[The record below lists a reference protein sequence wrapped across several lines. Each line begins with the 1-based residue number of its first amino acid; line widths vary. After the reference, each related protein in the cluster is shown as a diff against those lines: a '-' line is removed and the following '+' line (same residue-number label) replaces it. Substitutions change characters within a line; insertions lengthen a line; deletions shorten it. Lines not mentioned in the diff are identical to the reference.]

1 MPPATTGQGETT
13 TTTQVSQGENP
24 KFELTLQTR
33 TCFGNRSYG
42 AFPLEHVGRCIAPE
56 EEGEEVV
63 VAHIQLVFYMVVDS
77 SPHKFTG
84 VWDHALSIKTND
96 IRNQEYNRLPT
107 LPEAE
112 DRENAADMMQWG
124 RDFPRTKEEGGI
136 VPYVKGMLKR
146 MVRNTYAYHESER
159 TADGKPSW
167 SEVKDSFDESIRPL
181 DEDLVIGALVGAL
194 AQVRQD
200 CEMYDM
206 VRGGITIG

>member
-24 KFELTLQTR
+24 KFELTLQAR

-63 VAHIQLVFYMVVDS
+63 VAHIQLVFYM
-77 SPHKFTG
+77 
-84 VWDHALSIKTND
+84 TND

-112 DRENAADMMQWG
+112 DRENAADMMQWS
-124 RDFPRTKEEGGI
+124 RDFPRTNEEGGV
-136 VPYVKGMLKR
+136 VPYVKSMLKR

-167 SEVKDSFDESIRPL
+167 SEIKDSFDESIRPL